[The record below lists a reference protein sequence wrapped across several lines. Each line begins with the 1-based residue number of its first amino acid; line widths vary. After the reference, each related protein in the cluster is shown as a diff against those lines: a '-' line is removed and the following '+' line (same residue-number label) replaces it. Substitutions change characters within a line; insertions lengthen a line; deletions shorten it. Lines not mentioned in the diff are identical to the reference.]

1 MTFKIIMLP
10 SLPVIGNM
18 GVGERDIGI
27 DSQKVIVLSVRLPLI
42 MIAASF
48 YLLFSS
54 TVACGRKI
62 DWQSQPGVRFLNN
75 SCDLGG
81 AELLITVSFR

>member
-27 DSQKVIVLSVRLPLI
+27 HSQKVIVLSVRLPLI
-42 MIAASF
+42 MIAASV

-62 DWQSQPGVRFLNN
+62 DRQSQPGVRFLNN